1 MNGLRILVVDDSI
14 SARAFV
20 RTALAAEGATCLE
33 ACDGAE
39 ALELLESEPVDLVIA
54 DHWMPTMTG
63 SELIQAIRSH
73 RHFDELPILAITA
86 DADMVA
92 DQDLLAAGATACIGK
107 PFSGDDLLACV
118 WETVVS

>member
-20 RTALAAEGATCLE
+20 STTLAAEGATCIE

-39 ALELLESEPVDLVIA
+39 ALELLESESVDLVIA

-63 SELIQAIRSH
+63 SELIRAIRSQ

-92 DQDLLAAGATACIGK
+92 DRELLETGATACIGK
-107 PFSGDDLLACV
+107 PFSGDDLLANV
-118 WETVVS
+118 WETVVI